1 LIFETFAQKVLI
13 SFIDGVK
20 AVSSPSREKVEQYKV
35 PHPIDDDNNGDFFA
49 YSDPSDSNIM
59 NMEGLVKFFS
69 DLNIDGERVD
79 SLYLLYIMDTEE
91 LDRIRFLEYKN
102 MLKKAGASNTRDARH
117 FIDGEVNRINN
128 SESDFKKFMSFIF
141 RGANIDNPMSK
152 YIISEK

>member
-1 LIFETFAQKVLI
+1 
-13 SFIDGVK
+13 
-20 AVSSPSREKVEQYKV
+20 
-35 PHPIDDDNNGDFFA
+35 
-49 YSDPSDSNIM
+49 M

-69 DLNIDGERVD
+69 DLNIDGERVE

-102 MLKKAGASNTRDARH
+102 MLKKAGASNTRDASH
-117 FIDGEVNRINN
+117 YIKGEVNRINN

-141 RGANIDNPMSK
+141 RGANVDNPMSK